1 MQIRIRWTV
10 WARIMSLPVKSLRN
24 EKRAKIFLLLRRG
37 PGKFLRATVKVHN
50 MLGTIPHTSRKKGSM
65 EFIPKSLKK

>member
-50 MLGTIPHTSRKKGSM
+50 MLGTIPPTTRKKGLWNL
-65 EFIPKSLKK
+65 FPSL